1 MYAAYEHADSA
12 ERARLIA
19 TSAEK
24 FARENFGLKGGGK
37 LPRDFDPDTEPR
49 SLAQVKSLGG
59 VASLSFD
66 GPAADAQ
73 GGKAGGI
80 GGEVGGAVG
89 DSSDSSGGW
98 SSMASPHSPGVA
110 DHPYRFDGA
119 DGVYESFGEPP
130 STAEAS
136 HGMPTVATPGDVDV
150 LRPNGDISQLTV
162 SPQSATG
169 RQSDSVRDQFARDLA
184 EGRAARNDATRS
196 EFQEIKATLD
206 AYRLLAALSHSHGLL
221 IGKYQITKGR
231 DGSDRIQAGSRH
243 LNVSDFL
250 TKEMNLP
257 WFEAAQLMREQYRA
271 QTGLDPAHAPRRT
284 PEQDLWS
291 EFQRFRKQYSD
302 ALRAEWAEQ
311 GAREQA
317 RRSAIKSTFYAKR
330 SAVVDNSGMS
340 PAARR
345 GAVSVARVERIE
357 AEAVLRKQIA
367 RERDALKAAMRRPL
381 TDQYRDFLQEQAQLG
396 NVRALR
402 ELRRM
407 QPTHRTDDE
416 RESPGIAFGASHR
429 FSASEPNEIIYRGPV
444 ITHYVQEN
452 GNVDYKR
459 DGAALMVDEGRTV
472 RMWVQDRDAIEIGL
486 RLAQQ
491 KFGPTLT
498 LTGPEEFKMAAARVA
513 AEARMNVDFDDEV
526 LSGILHARR
535 AELDAEADDR
545 RPLGRERDDTARR
558 QDRDELPA
566 RTSKPDAPGAS
577 EQQRENDDPEP
588 DPDERDQPELDR

>member
-1 MYAAYEHADSA
+1 M
-12 ERARLIA
+12 
-19 TSAEK
+19 
-24 FARENFGLKGGGK
+24 
-37 LPRDFDPDTEPR
+37 
-49 SLAQVKSLGG
+49 
-59 VASLSFD
+59 
-66 GPAADAQ
+66 PA
-73 GGKAGGI
+73 
-80 GGEVGGAVG
+80 
-89 DSSDSSGGW
+89 
-98 SSMASPHSPGVA
+98 
-110 DHPYRFDGA
+110 
-119 DGVYESFGEPP
+119 
-130 STAEAS
+130 
-136 HGMPTVATPGDVDV
+136 VATPGDVDV
-150 LRPNGDISQLTV
+150 LQPNGGISQLTI

-169 RQSDSVRDQFARDLA
+169 RQADSVRDQFARDLA
-184 EGRAARNDATRS
+184 EARSARNDATRS
-196 EFQEIKATLD
+196 EFQEIKAALD
-206 AYRLLAALSHSHGLL
+206 AYRLLAALSHSHGLVVD
-221 IGKYQITKGR
+221 KYQITKGR

-257 WFEAAQLMREQYRA
+257 WSEAAQLMREQYRA

-291 EFQRFRKQYSD
+291 EFQSFRKQYSD
-302 ALRAEWAEQ
+302 ALRAEWLEQ

-330 SAVVDNSGMS
+330 SAVIDNTGMS

-345 GAVSVARVERIE
+345 AAVSVARVERIE

-407 QPTHRTDDE
+407 EPTQPTLRTGDE
-416 RESPGIAFGASHR
+416 RERPGIAFGASR
-429 FSASEPNEIIYRGPV
+429 RVSASEPNEIIYSGPV
-444 ITHYVQEN
+444 ITHHVLEN
-452 GNVDYKR
+452 GDVDYKR

-472 RMWVQDRDAIEIGL
+472 RMWVHDRDAIEIGL

-498 LTGPEEFKMAAARVA
+498 LTGPEEFKMATARVA
-513 AEARMNVDFDDEV
+513 AETRMNVDFDDEV

-545 RPLGRERDDTARR
+545 RVLERAQDDAVRR

-566 RTSKPDAPGAS
+566 RTSNRDAPGAS

-588 DPDERDQPELDR
+588 DPDEPDQPELDR

>member
-1 MYAAYEHADSA
+1 
-12 ERARLIA
+12 
-19 TSAEK
+19 
-24 FARENFGLKGGGK
+24 
-37 LPRDFDPDTEPR
+37 
-49 SLAQVKSLGG
+49 V
-59 VASLSFD
+59 
-66 GPAADAQ
+66 
-73 GGKAGGI
+73 
-80 GGEVGGAVG
+80 
-89 DSSDSSGGW
+89 
-98 SSMASPHSPGVA
+98 
-110 DHPYRFDGA
+110 
-119 DGVYESFGEPP
+119 
-130 STAEAS
+130 
-136 HGMPTVATPGDVDV
+136 
-150 LRPNGDISQLTV
+150 
-162 SPQSATG
+162 
-169 RQSDSVRDQFARDLA
+169 
-184 EGRAARNDATRS
+184 
-196 EFQEIKATLD
+196 IKATLD
-206 AYRLLAALSHSHGLL
+206 AHRLLAGLSHSHGLV

-231 DGSDRIQAGSRH
+231 DGSDRIQAGSRN

-257 WFEAAQLMREQYRA
+257 WSEAAQLMREQYRA

-291 EFQRFRKQYSD
+291 EFQRFRKQYGD
-302 ALRAEWAEQ
+302 ALRAKWLEQ
-311 GAREQA
+311 GTREQT

-345 GAVSVARVERIE
+345 AAVSVARVERIE
-357 AEAVLRKQIA
+357 AEAVLRKQTA
-367 RERDALKAAMRRPL
+367 RERDTLKAAMRRPL

-407 QPTHRTDDE
+407 QPTQPTQRTGDE

-429 FSASEPNEIIYRGPV
+429 ASASEPNETIYGGPV
-444 ITHYVQEN
+444 ITHHVQEN

-472 RMWVQDRDAIEIGL
+472 RMWVYDRDAIEIGL

-498 LTGPEEFKMAAARVA
+498 LTGPEEFKMATARVA

-526 LSGILHARR
+526 MSGILHARR

-545 RPLGRERDDTARR
+545 RALERERDAALRR

-566 RTSKPDAPGAS
+566 RTSNRDTPGAS
-577 EQQRENDDPEP
+577 EQQRECDDPEP
-588 DPDERDQPELDR
+588 DSDEPDQPELDR